1 MLKREQHPLWM
12 LLPAVLFKIALHYET
27 SMDLVTFCFGS
38 AFGMVTVLQIV
49 ATGSGYGVKLMIGQ
63 RLAELSA

>member
-1 MLKREQHPLWM
+1 
-12 LLPAVLFKIALHYET
+12 
-27 SMDLVTFCFGS
+27 MDLVTFCFGS